1 MALILFLSAF
11 ADRGEDLADRDGSV
25 LVATGA
31 ASRKEAFGYRKRT
44 WGGLHALHRQTTQA
58 VVAVAL
64 LVSVAGPADA
74 LESAGQLLGACERFL
89 QVVDLSGPR
98 FDIPREEPEAIM
110 CWAFM
115 RAVQDLSTV
124 SFAGKRALYACP
136 PEQTFVSQLIRV
148 FVSY

>member
-1 MALILFLSAF
+1 
-11 ADRGEDLADRDGSV
+11 
-25 LVATGA
+25 
-31 ASRKEAFGYRKRT
+31 
-44 WGGLHALHRQTTQA
+44 LHRQTTQA

-124 SFAGKRALYACP
+124 SFAGKRALYTCP
-136 PEQTFVSQLIRV
+136 PEQTFVSHLIRE
-148 FVSY
+148 FVSYAREHPQALHLPPGHVAMVALQTAFPCTPPVQ